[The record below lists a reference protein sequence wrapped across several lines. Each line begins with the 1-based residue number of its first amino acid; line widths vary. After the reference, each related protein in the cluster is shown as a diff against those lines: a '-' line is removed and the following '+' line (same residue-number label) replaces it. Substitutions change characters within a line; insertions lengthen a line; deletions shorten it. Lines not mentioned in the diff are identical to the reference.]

1 MSNENIELE
10 LWHQRV
16 DELTVSNERL
26 KEERDAARS
35 SVDLLMHD
43 NAQLTAELRMLNA
56 LIDRLRIA
64 LSQGAEL

>member
-1 MSNENIELE
+1 MSNQNIELE

-16 DELTVSNERL
+16 DELTVANERL

-43 NAQLTAELRMLNA
+43 NAQLTDELKAVKAM
-56 LIDRLRIA
+56 IDRLRIA